1 MKRKD
6 FMKEMKKLS
15 NDEVK
20 ERARTLAEELMKLR
34 MRSATGQ
41 LEQNHRIRQ
50 TRRNLARML
59 HEKTSRSAGD
69 KK

>member
-6 FMKEMKKLS
+6 FMKEVKKLS

-20 ERARTLAEELMKLR
+20 ERARTLAEELMKLK
-34 MRSATGQ
+34 MRCATGQ

-50 TRRNLARML
+50 TRRNLARVL
-59 HEKTSRSAGD
+59 HEKNARAGGV
-69 KK
+69 K